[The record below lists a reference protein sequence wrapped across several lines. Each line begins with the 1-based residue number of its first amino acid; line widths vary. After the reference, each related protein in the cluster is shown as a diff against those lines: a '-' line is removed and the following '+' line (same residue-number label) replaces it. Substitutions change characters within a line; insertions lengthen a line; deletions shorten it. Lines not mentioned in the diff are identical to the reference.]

1 MSRESFWSG
10 LPETSEERVKVE
22 DFGSGKGYHMGER
35 TFASLSGG
43 DEKTQ

>member
-1 MSRESFWSG
+1 M
-10 LPETSEERVKVE
+10 KVG
-22 DFGSGKGYHMGER
+22 DFSSGKVDHMGER